1 MNYNNIGVDAWIGR
15 QFIEDEREQE
25 RWNLQ
30 ERIKELKELIHNKEQ
45 ELEEAEFLGHISA
58 AELCAGEI
66 EDWQT
71 ELNQL
76 TYGEE

>member
-1 MNYNNIGVDAWIGR
+1 MNYNNIGWDAHLDR
-15 QFIEDEREQE
+15 MLLNEEKEQE

-30 ERIKELKELIHNKEQ
+30 ERIKELKELIRIKGF
-45 ELEEAEFLGHISA
+45 ELEEAEFLGHLSD

-71 ELNQL
+71 ELNNL
-76 TYGEE
+76 TEGED

>member
-1 MNYNNIGVDAWIGR
+1 MSNDIGVDAWIDS
-15 QFIEDEREQE
+15 QFRENE
-25 RWNLQ
+25 KEEEYWNLQ
-30 ERIKELKELIHNKEQ
+30 ERIKELKELIRNKEQ
-45 ELEEAEFLGHISA
+45 ELEEAEFLGHLSA
-58 AELCAGEI
+58 AELLAGEI